1 MATKLTATLHGYYR
15 KNGRVIYRFLVNG
28 DKDSLAAYELAQGT
42 NLRTYENPEDSNDKL
57 TGTPLYFSPRPIG
70 KTVQLDITANGK
82 VVVAEDI
89 ASVMDKDLNY
99 ADKVETAL
107 ATKEADIL
115 FKRKFH
121 GLTNTPAASQ

>member
-1 MATKLTATLHGYYR
+1 MLQATLHGYYR

-28 DKDSLAAYELAQGT
+28 SKEELAAYEQAQGT
-42 NLRTYENPEDSNDKL
+42 NLRTYENPEDANDKL

-70 KTVQLDITANGK
+70 KQVDLEITANGK
-82 VVVAEDI
+82 VVVKEDI
-89 ASVMDKDLNY
+89 MQVMDKDLGY
-99 ADKVETAL
+99 QDKVETAL

-121 GLTNTPAASQ
+121 GLTNNAKAAD